1 MEELRLMKE
10 LRELTID
17 PEFRDLIPPLAEEE
31 RRILEESIVANGCE
45 SPLTIWNDTI
55 VDGHNRYDI
64 CRKHSIPFAVLEKDF
79 ADRDAALLW
88 MIQTQLGRR
97 NLTAYQK
104 SELALRFEPLMS
116 KQLTLGSLFDGIGG
130 FPLAGMLSGI
140 KPIWASEIE
149 PFPVRVTA
157 VRFPDMK
164 HYGDIHSLNGGEL
177 EPVDIITFGSP
188 CQNLSLAGART
199 GLAGEQSSLFF
210 EAVRVIREMREKTN
224 GTYPRWAVWENVP
237 GALSST
243 GGDDFRVVL
252 ESLVQIKDPQATV
265 PMPETGKWLSAGE
278 IQGCASALGDTYSL
292 AWRIIDAAKGWG
304 VAQRRRRIFAV
315 LDLDGQCAGKVLFE
329 SEGVSGY
336 TPPRGQARQ
345 GTAGS
350 AQAGVGETGGEGSAV
365 AVEFNPTD
373 SRIKINKDGICQ
385 TLTNRMGTGGNQVP
399 LTLKIRS
406 GCEGG
411 GKGPIWQV
419 DSSATLGCNNDQT
432 LFVPKAYGI
441 SSDQSNAM
449 LSGNPHSG
457 IYEADTSRTLD
468 CSGGSPACNQ
478 GGIAV
483 VQPIAF
489 AQNQRDEVRD
499 LGGQS
504 GALAAS
510 PGMKQQTYVAAF
522 MGGQGVRAGGLGYR
536 EEQSPTLKAAPSGGN
551 TVPDVV
557 YALQGNMIGRKD
569 ENGPQGTGINEEVCF
584 TLNTIDRPAVAT
596 PSYSARTLI
605 NTEIQEEVTPAL
617 MARDFKDPVM
627 VSKPSN
633 ETQPAYSLD
642 RAAFNQG
649 ENALFGISVEEEQ
662 SQTLTAQGPNAVAK
676 PEDVDY
682 LVRRL
687 TPGECCRLQGYPDG
701 WTENLGT
708 EEPTDAEL
716 RWWAGVFEDWYR
728 AQGKNAKP
736 PSEARLRKWLKD
748 PRTDAAEYKALG
760 NSVAIPCV
768 FFVLAGIVWAAE
780 TEAEHAAQ

>member
-1 MEELRLMKE
+1 
-10 LRELTID
+10 
-17 PEFRDLIPPLAEEE
+17 
-31 RRILEESIVANGCE
+31 
-45 SPLTIWNDTI
+45 
-55 VDGHNRYDI
+55 
-64 CRKHSIPFAVLEKDF
+64 
-79 ADRDAALLW
+79 
-88 MIQTQLGRR
+88 
-97 NLTAYQK
+97 
-104 SELALRFEPLMS
+104 MS
-116 KQLTLGSLFDGIGG
+116 NQLTLGSLFDGIGG

-140 KPIWASEIE
+140 VPVWASEIE
-149 PFPVRVTA
+149 PFPIRVTSK
-157 VRFPDMK
+157 RFPYMK
-164 HYGDIHSLNGGEL
+164 HYGDIHHLNGGNL

-210 EAVRVIREMREKTN
+210 EAVRVIREMREKTD
-224 GTYPRWAVWENVP
+224 GTYPKWAVWENVP
-237 GALSST
+237 GALSSAR
-243 GGDDFRVVL
+243 GDDFRVVL
-252 ESLVQIKDPQATV
+252 ESLIQIKDPEAAV
-265 PMPETGKWLSAGE
+265 PMPNKGKWLSAGE
-278 IQGCASALGDTYSL
+278 IMGNDYSL
-292 AWRIIDAAKGWG
+292 AWRILDAAKGWG
-304 VAQRRRRIFAV
+304 GAQRRRRIFAV
-315 LDLDGQCAGKVLFE
+315 LDLNGQCAGKVLFE

-336 TPPRGQARQ
+336 TPPRSQARQ
-345 GTAGS
+345 GSAGG
-350 AQAGVGETGGEGSAV
+350 AETGAGTSSGERRSVAFEPGIVKREGGHAWDDVSGTLRAAMGDNQAAV
-365 AVEFNPTD
+365 AIEFNPTD
-373 SRIKINKDGICQ
+373 SRIKIKEDGICQ

-449 LSGNPHSG
+449 LSDNPHAG
-457 IYEADTSRTLD
+457 IYAADTSRTLD

-489 AQNQRDEVRD
+489 CANQRDEVRD
-499 LGGQS
+499 LKNLA
-504 GALAAS
+504 GALAAR

-569 ENGPQGTGINEEVCF
+569 ENGPQGCGVNEQICF
-584 TLNTIDRPAVAT
+584 TLTAADRPAVVA
-596 PSYSARTLI
+596 PSYCMSVGNNEHVATEASPTL
-605 NTEIQEEVTPAL
+605 TV
-617 MARDFKDPVM
+617 RDYKDPPIVG
-627 VSKPSN
+627 KPPETEQPTCSSECPTAMLASGKEQTGTLTSRAASQKAFLGNQEAFSGDYFVLEEN
-633 ETQPAYSLD
+633 ENASREEQPAYSLD
-642 RAAFNQG
+642 RASFNQG
-649 ENALFGISVEEEQ
+649 ENALFGISIEAEQ

-676 PEDVDY
+676 PEEVSY
-682 LVRRL
+682 IVRRL

-716 RWWAGVFEDWYR
+716 RWWAGVFEEYR
-728 AQGKNAKP
+728 KASGKSTRPRSRNQIV
-736 PSEARLRKWLKD
+736 KWLKN
-748 PRTDAAEYKALG
+748 PRTDAAEYAAYG

-768 FFVLAGIVWAAE
+768 FFVLAGIVWAEESEE
-780 TEAEHAAQ
+780 TER